1 MFPTWKRLVALLF
14 DLMKIVKLSPQES
27 VTVKVSTIKVHEP
40 QTVTGGRVKQDMIVA
55 DTTGRATVT
64 LWGTDVGL
72 LKQQNINWID
82 LEIRHYQGKPQLS
95 FPSVASID
103 EISDVED
110 VVEPTTSDEESD
122 EEKLLGITVSGLRNL
137 ETITHV
143 KKTVHSVNS
152 HIGECTA
159 CSTTQKLTNP
169 KQTAKPILQSGTK
182 MLTLRAYNQA
192 PRAITDSQTE
202 VSAQDLLYAPPFDC
216 TYNKFNVITEI
227 CRKWVTEPTQ
237 VNKHIEL
244 QLIIFQNNNTFL
256 YWSHRLILFQKICF
270 VLIMQYAKPHYQN
283 HPRYTTHHTLH
294 GAPYFNT

>member
-1 MFPTWKRLVALLF
+1 M
-14 DLMKIVKLSPQES
+14 
-27 VTVKVSTIKVHEP
+27 
-40 QTVTGGRVKQDMIVA
+40 
-55 DTTGRATVT
+55 
-64 LWGTDVGL
+64 
-72 LKQQNINWID
+72 
-82 LEIRHYQGKPQLS
+82 EIRHYQGKPQLS

-137 ETITHV
+137 ETITRV

-182 MLTLRAYNQA
+182 MLTLRAYNEA

-202 VSAQDLLYAPPFDC
+202 VSAQDLLYAPLFDC

-227 CRKWVTEPTQ
+227 CRK
-237 VNKHIEL
+237 
-244 QLIIFQNNNTFL
+244 
-256 YWSHRLILFQKICF
+256 
-270 VLIMQYAKPHYQN
+270 
-283 HPRYTTHHTLH
+283 
-294 GAPYFNT
+294 